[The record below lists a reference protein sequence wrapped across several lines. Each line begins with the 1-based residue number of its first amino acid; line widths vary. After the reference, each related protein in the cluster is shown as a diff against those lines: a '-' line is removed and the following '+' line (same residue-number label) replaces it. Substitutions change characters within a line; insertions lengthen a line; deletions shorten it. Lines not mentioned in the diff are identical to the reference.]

1 MSDQP
6 VLSEHH
12 YRLWVGSKGG
22 TEGLAQAPPH
32 PAEEEVCPLQ
42 LGPEWDP
49 QWVPSLAACL
59 FLKVLLGAGI
69 LQGERGVICTST
81 WGLPWVPAAGILRPL
96 LTCEVLLQQVLFIV
110 MFY

>member
-12 YRLWVGSKGG
+12 YRLWVGSEGG
-22 TEGLAQAPPH
+22 PEGLAQAPPH
-32 PAEEEVCPLQ
+32 PAEEEVWSLQ

-69 LQGERGVICTST
+69 LRVSEASSVPLPGACFGYRLLALRGPF
-81 WGLPWVPAAGILRPL
+81 LPVR
-96 LTCEVLLQQVLFIV
+96 CCCSKSF
-110 MFY
+110 